1 MRDEEQRCDV
11 RARQRDVAQIVSI
24 YELLTIGGSR
34 FPELSLN
41 PGCIMDRSD
50 EFRSAAA
57 ECLAL
62 IHVTTDASSRARLL
76 TMAQTWFAW
85 SDGPYGAE
93 SLQDLL
99 RDFNDQQMVPRESS
113 SRN

>member
-1 MRDEEQRCDV
+1 MPCAN
-11 RARQRDVAQIVSI
+11 ARHNRRKQSGEA
-24 YELLTIGGSR
+24 
-34 FPELSLN
+34 
-41 PGCIMDRSD
+41 
-50 EFRSAAA
+50 
-57 ECLAL
+57 
-62 IHVTTDASSRARLL
+62 L

-99 RDFNDQQMVPRESS
+99 RDFNDQQMVPRELS

>member
-1 MRDEEQRCDV
+1 MPDV
-11 RARQRDVAQIVSI
+11 RVCV
-24 YELLTIGGSR
+24 YELLTVGRSGYHQPSAGCGGA
-34 FPELSLN
+34 F
-41 PGCIMDRSD
+41 MDRSD

-62 IHVTTDASSRARLL
+62 MHVTTDASSRARLL
-76 TMAQTWFAW
+76 TMAQTCFAW

>member
-1 MRDEEQRCDV
+1 MRGV
-11 RARQRDVAQIVSI
+11 
-24 YELLTIGGSR
+24 
-34 FPELSLN
+34 F
-41 PGCIMDRSD
+41 MDRSD

-62 IHVTTDASSRARLL
+62 MHVTTDANSRARLL

-85 SDGPYGAE
+85 SDGLYGAE
-93 SLQDLL
+93 SLENIL
-99 RDFNDQQMVPRESS
+99 RDFNDQQMIPHESS

>member
-1 MRDEEQRCDV
+1 MRG
-11 RARQRDVAQIVSI
+11 A
-24 YELLTIGGSR
+24 
-34 FPELSLN
+34 F
-41 PGCIMDRSD
+41 MDRSD

-62 IHVTTDASSRARLL
+62 MHVTTDANSRARLL

-99 RDFNDQQMVPRESS
+99 RDYNDQQMLPHESS

>member
-1 MRDEEQRCDV
+1 
-11 RARQRDVAQIVSI
+11 
-24 YELLTIGGSR
+24 
-34 FPELSLN
+34 
-41 PGCIMDRSD
+41 MDRSD

-62 IHVTTDASSRARLL
+62 MHVTTDANSRARLL

>member
-1 MRDEEQRCDV
+1 
-11 RARQRDVAQIVSI
+11 
-24 YELLTIGGSR
+24 
-34 FPELSLN
+34 
-41 PGCIMDRSD
+41 MDRSD

-62 IHVTTDASSRARLL
+62 MHVTTDASSRARLL
-76 TMAQTWFAW
+76 TMAQTCFAW